1 MSAASID
8 AGDGLWTATN
18 SELTHEIPSGA
29 HGLSRQEAAARLA
42 TYGPNAAVTSLPRSL
57 LIKAG
62 RRLLEPLTAILLL
75 AAVITG
81 IMGDLESCIIIVII
95 LTSSIALD
103 LFQVQR
109 AESAVE
115 ALRRSVAVTAQ
126 VRRDGQYQPIFV
138 RDIVPGDV
146 VRLKAGDLVPADGIV
161 LASYGARTNEA
172 ILTGEPYA
180 VEKRIGPS
188 TAALPLDAFNAFFS
202 GTSLVNGA
210 AEMLVAHTGT
220 RTRFGKISSSLQE
233 QEAPTAFEQG
243 IHDLGVLII
252 LLTAFMVL
260 YVVLVEV
267 STQRFSL
274 DSFLF

>member
-1 MSAASID
+1 MSVATID
-8 AGDGLWTATN
+8 AGDCFWTATN
-18 SELTHEIPSGA
+18 SELSHEISSGA
-29 HGLSRQEAAARLA
+29 QGLSSQEASARLA

-57 LIKAG
+57 LIKVG

-75 AAVITG
+75 AALITG

-146 VRLKAGDLVPADGIV
+146 VPADDIV

-180 VEKRIGPS
+180 VEKCVGPS
-188 TAALPLDAFNAFFS
+188 TAALPVDAFNAFFS

-252 LLTAFMVL
+252 RLTAILVL
-260 YVVLVEV
+260 LVVLVQV
-267 STQRFSL
+267 STHRISL
-274 DSFLF
+274 DSI